1 MAFDASQFMSPTG
14 SEYEIT
20 NSLRM
25 NGNADLDRTPDASN
39 RKTYT
44 LSAWVKRSG
53 LTHASK
59 QISLMDVYV
68 DTNNFTRI
76 VIESDDKLQ
85 ILSRVSNQNTLALNT
100 SPLLRDVSAWY
111 HIVVAVD
118 TTDGTANDRV
128 KIYINGVEAPVASR
142 TNPDQNYDGHINAAV
157 LHDIG
162 KSTDTSYDGYLAEYN
177 FIDGLA
183 LAPSAFGETGDY
195 GEWKPIKYA
204 GAYGD
209 EGFYLDF
216 KSSGVGTAGSGT
228 VGADRSGNG
237 NHYTSSNIAVTD
249 QMLDSPTNNFCTMN
263 SLSPNTSGLTFSEG
277 NLKMAGA
284 DIGFFGTMGVS
295 SGKWYYEMHSTNAGS
310 NSQNTSAVGIVHSDA
325 LHDTVDSSSNDG
337 FQLFGGVNKARGY
350 YGFVGNKLD
359 EDSNASYGAAF
370 VTGDVIGV
378 ALNLDDKEITFY
390 KNNSSQGVA
399 FTSLGSGEWF
409 PLWQNWTGSV
419 GVMNFGQDSS
429 FAGVKTAQGNA
440 DGSGVGD
447 FFYAPPSGFL
457 ALCTNNLPEPAVI
470 PSEHFN
476 TVLYDGTGAGQTIT
490 GVGFQP
496 DWNWTKPRNNTGS
509 HILTD
514 SVRGVAKYHESNS
527 TGVEQ
532 SGSTGITSFNSD
544 GYVIGAGNDWSAD
557 ADIFASWNWKAG
569 NATLASNA
577 FTQGSIASTCSRNV
591 DAGFSIVSWTGNATA
606 GATIGHGL
614 SKAPEIVIIKNR
626 DRAVDWTVFHGAL
639 AVDFHIKLHSANGA
653 ANSGTR
659 FNSTDPSATLI
670 TLGQQDD
677 ANGVNGDEMIAY
689 VFHPVEG
696 YSSFNS
702 YVGNGNADGTFVHT
716 GFRPAWVLIKESNE
730 GGEGWQIFDS
740 KRDVDNVQ
748 HNRLKADSTNVEA
761 TNTGSSTENIDS
773 LSNGFKCRG
782 SSGGINQSGSTYLYL
797 AFAETPFKY
806 SNAR

>member
-183 LAPSAFGETGDY
+183 LAPAAFGETGDY

-249 QMLDSPTNNFCTMN
+249 QMPDSPTNNFATLN
-263 SLSPNTSGLTFSEG
+263 PLVTGGGALTLDEG
-277 NLKMAGA
+277 NLG
-284 DIGFFGTMGVS
+284 ITGFGSARQKHSTIMPD
-295 SGKWYYEMHSTNAGS
+295 SGKWYAEFLMLADMQDVQIGIANPLGTGYLGNTANSWGMISATGNRINSGS
-310 NSQNTSAVGIVHSDA
+310 QS
-325 LHDTVDSSSNDG
+325 
-337 FQLFGGVNKARGY
+337 
-350 YGFVGNKLD
+350 
-359 EDSNASYGAAF
+359 SYGSAY
-370 VTGDVIGV
+370 VNGGIIGV
-378 ALNLDDKEITFY
+378 ALDLDNGKVFLAE
-390 KNNSSQGVA
+390 NNTYNASGNPVNGDNPMYA
-399 FTSLGSGEWF
+399 FGYEGCVGFAVGS
-409 PLWQNWTGSV
+409 NDTG
-419 GVMNFGQDSS
+419 GDVMANFGQDSS
-429 FAGVKTAQGNA
+429 FAGNKTAQGNQDA
-440 DGSGVGD
+440 NAIGD

-457 ALCTNNLPEPAVI
+457 ALCTKNLPEPAVI
-470 PSEHFN
+470 PSENFN
-476 TVLYDGTGAGQTIT
+476 TVLYTGNGADDRSIT
-490 GVGFQP
+490 GVGFAS
-496 DWNWTKPRNNTGS
+496 DLIWNKARSNSNS
-509 HILTD
+509 HRLFD
-514 SVRGVAKYHESNS
+514 RVRGGTKALSSDNS
-527 TGVEQ
+527 SAEYADNGVK
-532 SGSTGITSFNSD
+532 SFLSD
-544 GYVIGAGNDWSAD
+544 GFVTSKTGGNSNDNN
-557 ADIFASWNWKAG
+557 FTYASWNWKANG
-569 NATLASNA
+569 AGASN
-577 FTQGSIASTCSRNV
+577 TDGSINTTKTSANV
-591 DAGFSIVSWTGNATA
+591 DAGFSIITYSGNNTA

-614 SKAPEIVIIKNR
+614 SKAPEMVVIKSITNANDWWDTYHYAIGANFSLFLNTTNAAL
-626 DRAVDWTVFHGAL
+626 DRSYFHDTHPSDSLIYLGSDRSSNGPSENFVAYAWHSVDGFSKVGSYTGVG
-639 AVDFHIKLHSANGA
+639 
-653 ANSGTR
+653 GT
-659 FNSTDPSATLI
+659 
-670 TLGQQDD
+670 
-677 ANGVNGDEMIAY
+677 
-689 VFHPVEG
+689 
-696 YSSFNS
+696 
-702 YVGNGNADGTFVHT
+702 DGIFVYT
-716 GFRPAWVLIKESNE
+716 GFRPAFVFIKRSNSAGQQAPIYDSARDTSNVAIHSIKSE
-730 GGEGWQIFDS
+730 DAAAEFDNQGTL
-740 KRDVDNVQ
+740 D
-748 HNRLKADSTNVEA
+748 L
-761 TNTGSSTENIDS
+761 
-773 LSNGFKCRG
+773 LSNGFKARNNEG
-782 SSGGINQSGSTYLYL
+782 STNTNGGIYIYL
-797 AFAETPFKY
+797 AFAESPFKH